1 MAEVTCVVLPNSI
14 LKDMAMSRFVRSIFS
29 TETLAYVLQFGA
41 PTQTKNKKMISNEG
55 KMEKSFLNFKVR
67 FLLASHTV
75 SKLMIHLKAAN
86 PDWNPSD
93 PSGSLYLSRMADF
106 GIATHMHAF
115 GRRRAAANLDAT
127 VHFASETKGEGSI
140 TDKAQA
146 YDRALRQSQYAAT
159 RRRGPGGSAMGMSAL
174 GPGPSSSSIF
184 GGYSTAQTAVL
195 GDSQGSVHKSQSP
208 PPAARNSGMETSIP
222 AEELELDGGLGESY
236 VDGGKRSKPYGDGDA
251 DEEDGLMDG
260 GVLGLLAQIYGRKDG
275 AAGVL

>member
-1 MAEVTCVVLPNSI
+1 MYQLT
-14 LKDMAMSRFVRSIFS
+14 
-29 TETLAYVLQFGA
+29 
-41 PTQTKNKKMISNEG
+41 
-55 KMEKSFLNFKVR
+55 
-67 FLLASHTV
+67 
-75 SKLMIHLKAAN
+75 IHLKAAN

-115 GRRRAAANLDAT
+115 GRRRAGAHLDAT
-127 VHFASETKGEGSI
+127 VHFAGETKGEGSI
-140 TDKAQA
+140 TDKAQT
-146 YDRALRQSQYAAT
+146 YDQALRQSQYAAT
-159 RRRGPGGSAMGMSAL
+159 RRKGPGGSAMGMPAL

-195 GDSQGSVHKSQSP
+195 GDSQGSVHKSP
-208 PPAARNSGMETSIP
+208 PPARNPGMETSIP

-251 DEEDGLMDG
+251 DEEDRLIDG